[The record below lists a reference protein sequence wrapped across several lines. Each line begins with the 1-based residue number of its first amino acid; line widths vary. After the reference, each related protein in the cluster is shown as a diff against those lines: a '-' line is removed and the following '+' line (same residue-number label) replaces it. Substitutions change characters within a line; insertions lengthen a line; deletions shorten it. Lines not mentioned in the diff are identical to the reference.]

1 MPGKIH
7 VPIAINVQGMDK
19 VTKAMGSLTRGVG
32 RAVGAF
38 SALAAAGTIKFG
50 AEAIKGGRDLE
61 RNLEGLATVFGST
74 TSQMENFARNATGMG
89 LSLSEAAKA
98 STFIGSVIK
107 QSGFEIDATADLTER
122 LVTLGADLALTYGY
136 DVQEALLGMT
146 ALFRGEYDPIEKF
159 GVAMKQSEI
168 DAEKL
173 ARGMGNLTGAAERFA
188 DQQIRVEFLFDRAKD
203 AMGAVERQTTNL
215 AVQTNKLTAT
225 FRNAR
230 DMAGMELMPVLAEFI
245 AQLSDVIIRL
255 TPKIIETFAKFEE
268 PMRRIG
274 MILLPAIEN
283 ALSAFMDFLQDVAEI
298 VNLATDPTTE
308 LGDALQ
314 DARLAVDYLF
324 DGFKSFGIEVPGF
337 IEIVT
342 TPIKV
347 LADVIKTTAT
357 ALQDVFWFIEAFLGA
372 LGRVDIGKL
381 MFGNEIEM
389 RRFQGY
395 ISSALYS
402 RQRMRDVT
410 LEEQEAQEDLNFT
423 TDQYV
428 QTQKR
433 AMNDYLD
440 FLKKR
445 AIEARAFT
453 QIVDEDGPTEIKAD
467 IKIEVTDP
475 VADFFAS
482 LQEEI
487 EKQAARFEL
496 KNLGLTDAII
506 ESIIGSGEEWRK
518 VFDEIMERG
527 DDAADFLKNRFLLT
541 KAGLQDYERQ
551 VADLYEELDRLA
563 ELEKEIAQ
571 IQEDLAESI
580 ADIKAEFKAFKEE
593 ISDLTGGIDAL
604 TEYQREIGRFES
616 KSVSDLRN
624 IEQALKG
631 AFSNEMIFEDA
642 KNNLIAF
649 AREEMALLI
658 KHQRDRD
665 ELLAKRDAAAETI
678 FGVAESVAASASML
692 SLLSDVKD
700 KTEEIEITEVL
711 DGVVKSADGLKDFK
725 ATLTRNFTDVVTET
739 VDKTKALTAGFQ
751 SVIDRTRLF
760 IDNLNT
766 LRELGL
772 DPFLFN
778 QLVEAGAEAGGATA
792 QALVDGGSA
801 TVDEIN
807 KLQGELNDMGVEL
820 GELTYD
826 VMKDQGALFVSGI
839 VDGLNE
845 QLAALE
851 VEAVSMAN
859 TFADAFE
866 AAFNKA
872 IDAMELNQIQVAQ
885 AEAAQAIKEVQQE
898 IKPAVDQATVDQ
910 LKALVD
916 GAQKFGQNVQDATMK
931 AGASIKGSIYQGLL
945 NDALAGRAIDISGIQ
960 SGMSSAD
967 LAQAALAARGGTQT
981 SVYNVNVRA
990 DSPLTAHE
998 AGTQVVSHLLNF
1010 QTSSGNVTATLSG
1023 FGA

>member
-7 VPIAINVQGMDK
+7 VPIAVNVQGMDK

-32 RAVGAF
+32 RAVTAF
-38 SALAAAGTIKFG
+38 GALAAAGTIKFG
-50 AEAIKGGRDLE
+50 AEAIQGGRDLE

-74 TSQMENFARNATGMG
+74 TGQMENFARNATGMG

-168 DAEKL
+168 DAVKL
-173 ARGMGNLTGAAERFA
+173 ARGMGHLTGAAERFA
-188 DQQIRVEFLFDRAKD
+188 DQQIRVELLFERSKD

-215 AVQTNKLTAT
+215 AVQQNKL
-225 FRNAR
+225 NASFNNMR
-230 DMAGMELMPVLAEFI
+230 DIAGMELIPVIAEFMS
-245 AQLSDVIIRL
+245 QLSDILVRL
-255 TPKIIETFAKFEE
+255 TPKLIETFAKFEE
-268 PMRRIG
+268 PMRRIS
-274 MILLPAIEN
+274 MVLLPAIES

-298 VNLATDPTTE
+298 ITLATDPTTE
-308 LGDALQ
+308 LGNALQ
-314 DARLAVDYLF
+314 EARIAVDYLF
-324 DGFKSFGIEVPGF
+324 KDFERFGLEVPSF
-337 IEIVT
+337 IEAVT
-342 TPIKV
+342 TVIKV
-347 LADVIKTTAT
+347 LAETVTNVTYAI
-357 ALQDVFWFIEAFLGA
+357 QDVFWFIEAFVGA

-381 MFGNEIEM
+381 MFGNETEM

-402 RQRMRDVT
+402 KQRLRDITV
-410 LEEQEAQEDLNFT
+410 EEINAQEDLNFQ

-428 QTQKR
+428 QAQKR
-433 AMNDYLD
+433 ALDGYLD
-440 FLKKR
+440 FLNRR
-445 AIEARAFT
+445 ALEAKT
-453 QIVDEDGPTEIKAD
+453 EDVTPGGEDPPKVEVEID
-467 IKIEVTDP
+467 VVDP
-475 VADFFAS
+475 VKDFFAS

-487 EKQAARFEL
+487 EKQAASFQL
-496 KNLGLTDAII
+496 KNLGLSDAIV
-506 ESIIGSGEEWRK
+506 ESIIGSGEGWRAI
-518 VFDEIMERG
+518 FDEIMSRG
-527 DDAADFLKNRFLLT
+527 ADAADFITNQFMLT
-541 KAGLQDYERQ
+541 KAGLADYERQ
-551 VADLYEELDRLA
+551 VQELYEELDRLA
-563 ELEKEIAQ
+563 EIEEEIAQ
-571 IQEDLAESI
+571 IQKDLAESI
-580 ADIKAEFKAFKEE
+580 EDIKAEFKAFKEE

-616 KSVSDLRN
+616 KSVSDLKN

-631 AFSNEMIFEDA
+631 AFSNEMIFEEA
-642 KNNLIAF
+642 KDRLTAY

-658 KHQRDRD
+658 KIQRDRD
-665 ELLAKRDAAAETI
+665 ELLATRDAAAETI
-678 FGVAESVAASASML
+678 FGVAESVAASAGML
-692 SLLSDVKD
+692 SLLNDVQE
-700 KTEEIEITEVL
+700 KTQEIEITEVME
-711 DGVVKSADGLKDFK
+711 GIVKSADKLKDFK
-725 ATLTRNFTDVVTET
+725 TTLTRNFTEVVTET
-739 VDKTKALTAGFQ
+739 VDKAAALTNGFQ
-751 SVIDRTRLF
+751 SVIDKTRLF

-792 QALVDGGSA
+792 QALVDGGSK

-820 GELTYD
+820 GELTYET
-826 VMKDQGALFVSGI
+826 MKGQGALFVSGI

-859 TFADAFE
+859 SFADAFE
-866 AAFNKA
+866 SAFNKA

-898 IKPAVDQATVDQ
+898 IKPAVDQATVNQ
-910 LKALVD
+910 LKALVE
-916 GAQKFGQNVQDATMK
+916 GAQRFGQNVQDATMK

-960 SGMSSAD
+960 SGMSSAE
-967 LAQAALAARGGTQT
+967 LAQAALAARGGGNT
-981 SVYNVNVRA
+981 VVNNVTVRA

-998 AGTQVVSHLLNF
+998 AGTQVVNHLLNF